1 MSDRST
7 TSMRE
12 AAAAAPAESG
22 RAPVA
27 TTTRAGSVPLLDRP
41 VSAHAFFRFVVHLTN
56 LALLFAVAGVL
67 YCAVRASSTQRYV
80 DAFSDAI
87 VPVSGTPEQKIQSI
101 LDWMAH
107 PPARFVGGI
116 VGTPNDRS
124 PVDTLNYDALLK
136 VCGTATNAFINLADT
151 SDLLA
156 RRLLLVNA
164 NGGTKHVDAEVFVH
178 GRWFVVDPTF
188 HVILHG
194 PDGGMLTRQQLADP
208 RVFSQAVQAIPRYDP
223 SYNFERT
230 MHIRLA
236 GIPLI
241 GKPAGQI
248 LDSLLP
254 GWQDSAAISLIAERQ
269 SLVTLTLALIIAL
282 LLALLRLLVRWYGKS
297 RLDIRYPGVTTRLRC
312 AIRELVN
319 PAGAPS

>member
-1 MSDRST
+1 
-7 TSMRE
+7 
-12 AAAAAPAESG
+12 
-22 RAPVA
+22 
-27 TTTRAGSVPLLDRP
+27 
-41 VSAHAFFRFVVHLTN
+41 
-56 LALLFAVAGVL
+56 
-67 YCAVRASSTQRYV
+67 
-80 DAFSDAI
+80 
-87 VPVSGTPEQKIQSI
+87 
-101 LDWMAH
+101 
-107 PPARFVGGI
+107 
-116 VGTPNDRS
+116 
-124 PVDTLNYDALLK
+124 
-136 VCGTATNAFINLADT
+136 
-151 SDLLA
+151 
-156 RRLLLVNA
+156 
-164 NGGTKHVDAEVFVH
+164 
-178 GRWFVVDPTF
+178 
-188 HVILHG
+188 
-194 PDGGMLTRQQLADP
+194 MLTRQQLADP